1 MSWTRSTSPVSR
13 TRSAEMNSSW
23 LRVATVTAAASANVI
38 WASSSTGCAFA
49 IPSGSHGG
57 ELFEHNA
64 LAQAPRGDPQR
75 AVEHARG
82 LVEQQHPGGQ
92 HTDALRVQLVAAGD
106 PPGGGSAPDPP
117 PPGGRR
123 PGQLRA
129 PPPAPRR
136 PPA

>member
-1 MSWTRSTSPVSR
+1 MSWTRSMSSVLR
-13 TRSAEMNSSW
+13 TRSAETNSSW

-75 AVEHARG
+75 AVEHARR

-92 HTDALRVQLVAAGD
+92 HTDALGVQLVAAG
-106 PPGGGSAPDPP
+106 GGPRGGRGPDPP
-117 PPGGRR
+117 PPGGGGR
-123 PGQLRA
+123 
-129 PPPAPRR
+129 
-136 PPA
+136 